1 MAKKHKHK
9 HKKRSATK
17 SATPV
22 SVTPQA
28 LEEQANKQLLHGFFK
43 DAINSLKRL
52 LRIQDKPEWRSML
65 TIAYAGRCRQ
75 LAAQGMLKEAVEL
88 WHIMVDATN
97 KRLDIQY
104 YIGWLIKL
112 GRFEAAQQA
121 CEQYRAQMDRVALA
135 YIDEI
140 WAMTALVGNT
150 AALEMLDDDDAII
163 SHFQPAS
170 NALAAYCD
178 GNDETAANQLKLL
191 PFRSP
196 YRNFR
201 WLLSALLC
209 LNDNQIQCAELLAKI
224 PVDSAFATVV
234 PVVEALLSQ
243 PVNITALS
251 SRQADFVQAI
261 QGVDKHLVSWLGK
274 LEKAGT
280 EPKQLFQ
287 AVSIE
292 AKKNANPELQQTAR
306 ALLVHYPAGIKA
318 YQKQFETLSALEKA
332 RYQAL
337 HCETQHDLM
346 AAIPHW
352 FDVLNYYEL
361 FADEV
366 AEANLSAALV
376 MRHIAELY
384 EKIYGVE
391 SSKIG
396 SILELSLK
404 NDPYDHN
411 SWIKLCEHYEKL
423 DDVKQRD
430 DCIERAL
437 KQLPNDP
444 VFLQYAVESA
454 IARGA
459 FKKGVKLA
467 NALLKIDP
475 INQKVSAQLVK
486 AHLAHA
492 RKQIRAK
499 KFELADKELVAAQ
512 KVARTPIDQAL
523 VCIDIGLI
531 GGESSTA
538 GKPALLAVMLGQTQ
552 QNLASQLDK
561 ARKLLQ
567 PVLAET
573 LIAIEAT
580 RLGLPAKHCQSTLSG
595 LKKVA
600 KSAPSATKESLFALL
615 HPVCD
620 LVDEVDAQIKA
631 PVTALTPY
639 LKKGIGLNWSV
650 EELDALG
657 ELLLKLDQFKLVQA
671 YLRRQIK
678 DVQEMPVMVLLSIRA
693 KCGNQPA
700 KLSRTEL
707 YRLEDAVEDAQSNN
721 QGQLANRMMCFL
733 DDYDNA
739 VYGDGN
745 EDAFNPQMLG
755 KIMDDAARE
764 IGISPEELAE
774 RIFGGLP
781 DEELPLEFLPDSKR
795 KQK

>member
-1 MAKKHKHK
+1 MAKKHN

-17 SATPV
+17 PATPV

-28 LEEQANKQLLHGFFK
+28 LEEHANKQLLHGYFK

-65 TIAYAGRCRQ
+65 AIAYAGRCRQ
-75 LAAQGMLKEAVEL
+75 LATQGMLKEAVAL
-88 WHIMVDATN
+88 WKIMVDTTN
-97 KRLDIQY
+97 EVLEIQH

-112 GRFEAAQQA
+112 DRLEAAQQA
-121 CEQYRAQMDRVALA
+121 SEKFCEQMDRAALA
-135 YIDEI
+135 YVDEI
-140 WAMTALVGNT
+140 WAM
-150 AALEMLDDDDAII
+150 AALTGNYNVLDQLDDDNPLAN
-163 SHFQPAS
+163 HFQPAS

-178 GNDETAANQLKLL
+178 GDDETTVNQLKLL

-196 YRNFR
+196 FRNFR

-209 LNDNQIQCAELLAKI
+209 AHDNQIQCAELLAKI
-224 PVDSAFATVV
+224 PVDSAFASVV
-234 PVVEALLSQ
+234 PVVETLLSQ
-243 PVNITALS
+243 SINTAALRS
-251 SRQADFVQAI
+251 GQADFVQAI
-261 QGVDKHLVSWLGK
+261 QGVDKHLASWLGK
-274 LEKAGT
+274 LKKAGT

-287 AVSIE
+287 AVLTQ

-306 ALLVHYPAGIKA
+306 ALLVHYPSGIKA
-318 YQKQFETLSALEKA
+318 YQKQFGAISTLEQA
-332 RYQAL
+332 RYRAL
-337 HCETQHDLM
+337 HCETKHDLM

-352 FDVLNYYEL
+352 FEVLNYYEL

-366 AEANLSAALV
+366 VETNLNAALV

-391 SSKIG
+391 SPKIG
-396 SILELSLK
+396 SILELSLQ
-404 NDPYDHN
+404 NDPYDHD
-411 SWIKLCEHYEKL
+411 SWIKLCEHYEKS
-423 DDVKQRD
+423 DNNKQRD

-444 VFLQYAVESA
+444 VLLQYAVESA

-467 NALLKIDP
+467 NTLLKIDP

-499 KFELADKELVAAQ
+499 KFELANKELDAAQ

-523 VCIDIGLI
+523 VCIDIGLL
-531 GGESSTA
+531 GGESNTA
-538 GKPALLAVMLGQTQ
+538 GKPALLAVMLGQTKQ
-552 QNLASQLDK
+552 DLASQLDK

-580 RLGLPAKHCQSTLSG
+580 RLDLPAKHRQSTLSS
-595 LKKVA
+595 LKKLV
-600 KSAPSATKESLFALL
+600 KSTSSPTKESLFALL
-615 HPVCD
+615 HPVCE
-620 LVDEVDAQIKA
+620 LADEADAQIKA

-639 LKKGIGLNWSV
+639 LKQGIKLNWSI
-650 EELDALG
+650 EELEALG
-657 ELLLKLDQFKLVQA
+657 ELLIKLGQFKLIPT
-671 YLRRQIK
+671 YLRRLPAL
-678 DVQEMPVMVLLSIRA
+678 ERELPVIVFLSVRA

-700 KLSRTEL
+700 KLSRAEL
-707 YRLEDAVEDAQSNN
+707 FRLEDAVEDAQSHN
-721 QGQLANRMMCFL
+721 QVQLANRMMCFL
-733 DDYDNA
+733 EEYDNA
-739 VYGDGN
+739 VYGSEEEFD
-745 EDAFNPQMLG
+745 PQMLD
-755 KIMDDAARE
+755 KIMGDAASE
-764 IGISPEELAE
+764 IGISPEELVE
-774 RIFGGLP
+774 RILGGLP
-781 DEELPLEFLPDSKR
+781 NDDLPMEFLPDSKR

>member
-1 MAKKHKHK
+1 
-9 HKKRSATK
+9 
-17 SATPV
+17 
-22 SVTPQA
+22 
-28 LEEQANKQLLHGFFK
+28 
-43 DAINSLKRL
+43 
-52 LRIQDKPEWRSML
+52 
-65 TIAYAGRCRQ
+65 
-75 LAAQGMLKEAVEL
+75 
-88 WHIMVDATN
+88 
-97 KRLDIQY
+97 
-104 YIGWLIKL
+104 
-112 GRFEAAQQA
+112 
-121 CEQYRAQMDRVALA
+121 MDRVALA

-140 WAMTALVGNT
+140 WAMTALAGNHT
-150 AALEMLDDDDAII
+150 ALEMLDDDDAVI

-170 NALAAYCD
+170 NALTAYCD
-178 GNDETAANQLKLL
+178 GDDEAAANQLKLL

-209 LNDNQIQCAELLAKI
+209 INDNQVQSSELLAKI
-224 PVDSAFATVV
+224 PVDSAFASVV

-287 AVSIE
+287 AVSTE

-318 YQKQFETLSALEKA
+318 YQKQFETISALEKA
-332 RYQAL
+332 RYRAL
-337 HCETQHDLM
+337 HCEPQHDLM

-366 AEANLSAALV
+366 AEANLSTALV

-391 SSKIG
+391 SPKIG

-404 NDPYDHN
+404 NDPYDHD

-467 NALLKIDP
+467 NTLLKIDP

-499 KFELADKELVAAQ
+499 KFELADKELAAAQ

-538 GKPALLAVMLGQTQ
+538 GKPTLLAVMLGQTDE
-552 QNLASQLDK
+552 NLASQLDK

-567 PVLAET
+567 PVLAEM

-580 RLGLPAKHCQSTLSG
+580 RLDLPAKHRQSTLSS
-595 LKKVA
+595 LKKLV
-600 KSAPSATKESLFALL
+600 KSTPLPTKESLFALL
-615 HPVCD
+615 HPVCE
-620 LVDEVDAQIKA
+620 LADEADAQIKA

-639 LKKGIGLNWSV
+639 LKQGIKLKWSI
-650 EELDALG
+650 EELEALG
-657 ELLLKLDQFKLVQA
+657 ELLLKLEQFKLIPT
-671 YLRRQIK
+671 YLRR
-678 DVQEMPVMVLLSIRA
+678 LSALELELPEFIFLSVRA

-707 YRLEDAVEDAQSNN
+707 YRLEDAVEDAQSNH
-721 QGQLANRMMCFL
+721 QGQLANRMMRFL
-733 DDYDNA
+733 DDYNNA
-739 VYGDGN
+739 VYGNGS
-745 EDAFNPQMLG
+745 EDQFNPQMIG

-774 RIFGGLP
+774 QIFGGLP
-781 DEELPLEFLPDSKR
+781 ADKELPMEFLPDRKR

>member
-1 MAKKHKHK
+1 MAKKHK

-17 SATPV
+17 PVTPV

-43 DAINSLKRL
+43 DTINSLKRL

-65 TIAYAGRCRQ
+65 AIAYAGRCRQ
-75 LAAQGMLKEAVEL
+75 LAAQGMRKEAAEL

-97 KRLDIQY
+97 ERLEIQH

-112 GRFEAAQQA
+112 DRFEAAQQA
-121 CEQYRAQMDRVALA
+121 CEQYRAEMDRAALT

-140 WAMTALVGNT
+140 WAMTALAGNT
-150 AALEMLDDDDAII
+150 TALKILDNDDVVI

-178 GNDETAANQLKLL
+178 GDDEMAANQLKLL

-209 LNDNQIQCAELLAKI
+209 VNDNQIQCSELLAKI

-234 PVVEALLSQ
+234 PVVQALLSQ
-243 PVNITALS
+243 PVNVTALS

-261 QGVDKHLVSWLGK
+261 QGVDKQLVSWLGK
-274 LEKAGT
+274 LEKAGA

-346 AAIPHW
+346 TAIPHW

-361 FADEV
+361 FADKV
-366 AEANLSAALV
+366 VEADLSAALV

-396 SILELSLK
+396 SILELSLT
-404 NDPYDHN
+404 NDPYDHD
-411 SWIKLCEHYEKL
+411 SWIKLCEHYEKS
-423 DDVKQRD
+423 DNSKQRD

-467 NALLKIDP
+467 NTLLKIDP

-499 KFELADKELVAAQ
+499 KFELADKELAAAH

-523 VCIDIGLI
+523 VCIDIGLL
-531 GGESSTA
+531 GGESNIA
-538 GKPALLAVMLGQTQ
+538 GKPALLAVMLGQSEQ
-552 QNLASQLDK
+552 DLPSQLDK

-580 RLGLPAKHCQSTLSG
+580 RLGLPAKHCQSTLSS
-595 LKKVA
+595 LKKLI
-600 KSAPSATKESLFALL
+600 KSTPSPTKETLFAIL
-615 HPVCD
+615 HPLCE
-620 LVDEVDAQIKA
+620 LAGEADAQIKA
-631 PVTALTPY
+631 PLTALTPY
-639 LKKGIGLNWSV
+639 LKQGISLNWSI
-650 EELDALG
+650 EELEALG
-657 ELLLKLDQFKLVQA
+657 ELLIKLDQFKLIQA
-671 YLRRQIK
+671 YLRRLPK
-678 DVQEMPVMVLLSIRA
+678 LLQVIPAIVFLSVRA
-693 KCGNQPA
+693 KCSNQPA
-700 KLSRTEL
+700 KLSQTEL
-707 YRLEDAVEDAQSNN
+707 FRLEDAVEDAQSNN
-721 QGQLANRMMCFL
+721 EVQLANRMMRFL

-739 VYGDGN
+739 VYGDGS
-745 EDAFNPQMLG
+745 EDEFNPQMLNQ
-755 KIMDDAARE
+755 IMGDAARE
-764 IGISPEELAE
+764 LGISPEEFAE
-774 RIFGGLP
+774 RILSGLP
-781 DEELPLEFLPDSKR
+781 DEELPMEFLPDSRR
-795 KQK
+795 KQQ

>member
-1 MAKKHKHK
+1 MAKKHK

-17 SATPV
+17 PATPV
-22 SVTPQA
+22 NVTPQA
-28 LEEQANKQLLHGFFK
+28 LEEQVNKQLLHGYFK

-65 TIAYAGRCRQ
+65 AIAYAGRCRQ

-88 WHIMVDATN
+88 WHIMVDVTDE
-97 KRLDIQY
+97 RLEIHY

-112 GRFEAAQQA
+112 DRFEAALQA
-121 CEQYRAQMDRVALA
+121 SNQYRAQMDRVALA
-135 YIDEI
+135 YINEI
-140 WAMTALVGNT
+140 WALTALAGNT
-150 AALEMLDDDDAII
+150 TALEMLDDDDAVI

-178 GNDETAANQLKLL
+178 GDDEMAVNQLKSL

-209 LNDNQIQCAELLAKI
+209 VNDNQIQSSELLAKI

-243 PVNITALS
+243 PVNITALL

-287 AVSIE
+287 AVSTE

-318 YQKQFETLSALEKA
+318 YQKQFETISALEKA
-332 RYQAL
+332 RYRAL

-346 AAIPHW
+346 GAIPHW
-352 FDVLNYYEL
+352 HKVLDDYQRSSDSVD
-361 FADEV
+361 ADL
-366 AEANLSAALV
+366 NAALV
-376 MRHIAELY
+376 MRHIVELY
-384 EKIYGVE
+384 DKIYGAE
-391 SSKIG
+391 YPPIG
-396 SILELSLK
+396 TMLECSLK
-404 NDPYDHN
+404 SDPHDHD

-467 NALLKIDP
+467 NTLLKIDP

-523 VCIDIGLI
+523 VCIDIGLL
-531 GGESSTA
+531 GGETNTA
-538 GKPALLAVMLGQTQ
+538 GKPTLLAVMLGQTEE
-552 QNLASQLDK
+552 NLASQLDK

-595 LKKVA
+595 LKKVV

-615 HPVCD
+615 HPVCE
-620 LVDEVDAQIKA
+620 LVDEADAQIKA

-639 LKKGIGLNWSV
+639 LKQGIKLNWSI
-650 EELDALG
+650 EELEALG
-657 ELLLKLDQFKLVQA
+657 ELLIKLEQFKLIHS
-671 YLRRQIK
+671 YLRRLSAL
-678 DVQEMPVMVLLSIRA
+678 ELELPVFIFLSVRA

-707 YRLEDAVEDAQSNN
+707 YRLENAVEDAQSNN
-721 QGQLANRMMCFL
+721 QGQVANRMMRFL

-739 VYGDGN
+739 VYGDAS
-745 EDAFNPQMLG
+745 EDEFNPQMLNQ
-755 KIMDDAARE
+755 IMGDAARE
-764 IGISPEELAE
+764 LGLSPEEFAE
-774 RIFGGLP
+774 RILSGLP
-781 DEELPLEFLPDSKR
+781 DEELPMELLPDSKR
-795 KQK
+795 KLK